1 MENKKI
7 SKYLSLILRHQP
19 QLINLELDSHGW
31 ADTNTLILNTKKYTL
46 TPELIYDLVRGNDKQ
61 RFAISDD
68 GKKIRANQ
76 GHSIQ
81 IDLDL
86 TAIQPPK
93 VLYHGTASRFL
104 QSIHA
109 KGLLKGERHH
119 VHLTESADTARMVGS
134 RYGSAVILTI
144 DSELMH
150 QQGAQFYKTK
160 NDVWLVEYVPADKIV
175 NNDT

>member
-1 MENKKI
+1 MENKKL

-19 QLINLELDSHGW
+19 ELINLELDPQGW
-31 ADTNTLILNTKKYTL
+31 ANISELISKTNKFTL
-46 TPELIYDLVRGNDKQ
+46 TSELIAGIVQSNDKQ
-61 RFAISDD
+61 RFAISED

-81 IDLDL
+81 VDLGL
-86 TAIQPPK
+86 VPSNPPK
-93 VLYHGTASRFL
+93 SLYHGTATRFL
-104 QSIHA
+104 DSIKS
-109 KGLLKGERHH
+109 KGLLKGDRHH
-119 VHLTESADTARMVGS
+119 VHLTESAETARTVGS

-160 NDVWLVEYVPADKIV
+160 NDVWLVEHVPADKIV
-175 NNDT
+175 NDKN

>member
-19 QLINLELDSHGW
+19 ELINLELDSHGW
-31 ADTNTLILNTKKYTL
+31 ADINTLILNTKKYTL
-46 TPELIYDLVRGNDKQ
+46 TPELINDLVKDNDKR

-81 IDLDL
+81 IDLGL

-104 QSIHA
+104 QSIHS

-119 VHLTESADTARMVGS
+119 VHLTESAATACG
-134 RYGSAVILTI
+134 
-144 DSELMH
+144 
-150 QQGAQFYKTK
+150 
-160 NDVWLVEYVPADKIV
+160 
-175 NNDT
+175 